1 MARLARNGRFGEHEP
16 GRPSKGF
23 ALTWY
28 RALNLVPPSAW
39 APRAHSSSPGKL
51 LARGGGAPL
60 LPGNESRIVRHGTA
74 QQTVMLAKST
84 KLKHGTKLGR
94 TLCYLERVLSLATL
108 PILIHFHRAWY

>member
-1 MARLARNGRFGEHEP
+1 MYAYRYICIDIDIDIAVSSLNSQTH
-16 GRPSKGF
+16 RPPMRTPTYECTSKGF

-28 RALNLVPPSAW
+28 RALTWYPP
-39 APRAHSSSPGKL
+39 PLEPPAHSSSPRKL

-74 QQTVMLAKST
+74 QQTVVLAKST

-94 TLCYLERVLSLATL
+94 TLC
-108 PILIHFHRAWY
+108 